1 MSEGDR
7 SGVQQHPSE
16 TEPVTKEAVVTTFAV
31 GRVSDQGM
39 ADVMKMAPDLVETPR
54 LGLDFQQRVAAGWV
68 GSNRKR

>member
-39 ADVMKMAPDLVETPR
+39 ADVMKMTPDLMKPPR
-54 LGLDFQQRVAAGWV
+54 LGLDLEQRVAAGRV
-68 GSNRKR
+68 TPDGKR